1 MTVLEFIFSVL
12 ALIVG
17 AFVILGIVVSVTNTR
32 TLEQENEKLKMEIQK
47 LRSRKLKSEYKGVK
61 NVK

>member
-17 AFVILGIVVSVTNTR
+17 AFVILGVVVSISDTR
-32 TLEQENEKLKMEIQK
+32 VLEKENEKLKMEIQK
-47 LRSRKLKSEYKGVK
+47 LRSRKLKSEKHQRD
-61 NVK
+61 